1 MGYTSVRKCIHIEI
15 RIKFNL
21 IHEKEWAGETVSN
34 ICNRYGRHRYRWIE
48 MSEDFDVKQHAENI
62 YERWRSE
69 NNKKLSDKRWKEDG
83 ETLERYGMPCSHS
96 CQLQIQIC

>member
-34 ICNRYGRHRYRWIE
+34 ICNRYGISRKTYYKWKDRYE
-48 MSEDFDVKQHAENI
+48 
-62 YERWRSE
+62 
-69 NNKKLSDKRWKEDG
+69 KK
-83 ETLERYGMPCSHS
+83 
-96 CQLQIQIC
+96 